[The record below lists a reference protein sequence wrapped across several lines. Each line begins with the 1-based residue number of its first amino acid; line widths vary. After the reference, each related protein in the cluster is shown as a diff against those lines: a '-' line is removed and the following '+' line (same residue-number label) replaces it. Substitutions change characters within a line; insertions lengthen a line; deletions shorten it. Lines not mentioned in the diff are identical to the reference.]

1 MGGVP
6 SEVEETNMPA
16 AATEAIF
23 CTVCGSSNKEDAERC
38 ASCGAR
44 LERLSLSEMS
54 PEEKAAARY
63 QQQTFS
69 WKWVAVSLAIYLVL
83 QGVLIGLL
91 PMVIPN
97 YDPQG
102 IAGMAITW
110 GTWFLGGLTVGLV
123 SPGKTFFEP
132 VVAAVIAAFPTV
144 AVLMKLS
151 DVDQITMLSGVFG
164 GMIGV
169 MITLMG
175 AFLGE
180 LVQMRREG
188 L

>member
-1 MGGVP
+1 MAA
-6 SEVEETNMPA
+6 EE
-16 AATEAIF
+16 EIY
-23 CTVCGSSNKEDAERC
+23 CTVCGSSNKQDAERC

-44 LERLSLSEMS
+44 LERLSASDMTL
-54 PEEKAAARY
+54 EERNAARY

-83 QGVLIGLL
+83 QGVLIGAL
-91 PMVIPN
+91 PFVIPA

-102 IAGMAITW
+102 ISGMAITW
-110 GTWFLGGLTVGLV
+110 GTWFIGGLTVGLV

-144 AVLMKLS
+144 AILMQMS
-151 DVDQITMLSGVFG
+151 DVDQITTLSGVFG
-164 GMIGV
+164 GMIGI

-180 LVQMRREG
+180 LVQMRRENA
-188 L
+188 